1 MIGEK
6 YEKKKKFYMN
16 IISLIV
22 EIIDKTNICRNKVI
36 KKKLIVRNILNNLN
50 IKNYIY
56 KTGSRNILENKK

>member
-1 MIGEK
+1 
-6 YEKKKKFYMN
+6 MN

>member
-1 MIGEK
+1 MK
-6 YEKKKKFYMN
+6 KKKKFYMN